1 MNSSGRDES
10 VEQVIRGLAQEVFTA
25 IRLKDVASLGRILAD
40 DFVHRSADGA
50 EAGREEF
57 LAGIAAMPVEVTSV
71 GGEHLKVSV
80 YGDVAVMT
88 GVQRAEWRQGDA
100 AEGVSSV
107 AFTDVFALRGGRWLM
122 VLAYGVELQS

>member
-1 MNSSGRDES
+1 MNNSGRDAAARQA
-10 VEQVIRGLAQEVFTA
+10 VHDIAQEVFKA
-25 IRLKDVASLGRILAD
+25 IRLKDVASLRRVLAH
-40 DFVHRSADGA
+40 DFVHRSPDGA

-107 AFTDVFALRGGRWLM
+107 AFTDVFALRGGGWLM
-122 VLAYGVELQS
+122 VLAFGVELRG